1 MFIDV
6 LENLCKANNTTVT
19 AVCKELGISTSKPTS
34 WRNGST
40 PNSKFVVM
48 FARESCRRLSFR
60 IVMFHFKK
68 KVCGDVKMFAEHFNV
83 TTDFLL
89 EMEHHDKESTK
100 MKMLSLIMSLPEDK
114 VEALYQIAVQAL
126 DL

>member
-48 FARESCRRLSFR
+48 FA
-60 IVMFHFKK
+60 
-68 KVCGDVKMFAEHFNV
+68 EHFNV

-89 EMEHHDKESTK
+89 EMEHHDTESTK

-126 DL
+126 AL